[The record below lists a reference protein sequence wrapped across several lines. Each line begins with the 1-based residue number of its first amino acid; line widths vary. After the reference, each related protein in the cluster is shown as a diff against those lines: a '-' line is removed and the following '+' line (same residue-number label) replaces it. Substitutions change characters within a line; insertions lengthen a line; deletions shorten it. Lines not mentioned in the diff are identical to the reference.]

1 MKMKFQFLFWFLAAS
16 LILSCADSPQQNKT
30 VEKNSKN
37 KSLPIQKPASNNHD
51 TLKINSTAAVFYYS
65 DSLQLK
71 KIRSLTD
78 TAAYEANMHEYF
90 FLMRN
95 AHLVIEKNKPQL
107 NIIEAK
113 NVRYLLFIHADKT
126 AECIDLDKKF
136 DPYGL
141 FLFDG
146 KKSPQ
151 FVDMDNIDTDLG
163 FYFSK

>member
-1 MKMKFQFLFWFLAAS
+1 MKIQFLFWFLSAS
-16 LILSCADSPQQNKT
+16 LIFSCSNSPQQNKT
-30 VEKNSKN
+30 AEKSIKN
-37 KSLPIQKPASNNHD
+37 KNLPKQKPAGAYHD
-51 TLKINSTAAVFYYS
+51 TLRINSASAVFYYP
-65 DSLQLK
+65 DSLQLE
-71 KIRSLTD
+71 KIRSLMD
-78 TAAYEANMHEYF
+78 SGAYEAIMHEYF

-107 NIIEAK
+107 RIIEAK
-113 NVRYLLFIHADKT
+113 NVRYLLFIHADKS
-126 AECIDLDKKF
+126 EDCIDLDKKF

-151 FVDMDNIDTDLG
+151 FVDMGNVDTDLG